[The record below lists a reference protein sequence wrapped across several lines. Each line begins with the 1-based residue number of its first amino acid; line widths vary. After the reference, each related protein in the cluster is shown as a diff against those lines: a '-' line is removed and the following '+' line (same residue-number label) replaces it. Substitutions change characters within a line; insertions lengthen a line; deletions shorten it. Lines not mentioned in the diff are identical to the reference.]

1 MRNEY
6 IATGKTI
13 DDAINA
19 GCAALGVDRDDLN
32 VEIEVLET
40 PTRSFLGLRTTD
52 AKVKVAVVTEDEPE
66 PADNDPSDKAGN
78 FLAQLFRVMEMDV
91 SIETEFIENDES
103 ANELA
108 IELVGKDMGIV
119 IGRRG
124 DTLDALQYLTSL
136 VVNRGEE
143 DYVKVTVDT
152 ENYRRKRE
160 ETLQR
165 LAKKIAG
172 KVVKYRRNMT
182 LEPMNPFERR
192 IIHSTLQDFEGV
204 RTGSVGVEPNRK
216 VVIYYEGPGG
226 VQDERPMSGASRRGR
241 RR

>member
-143 DYVKVTVDT
+143 DYVCLLYTSISFC
-152 ENYRRKRE
+152 RR
-160 ETLQR
+160 
-165 LAKKIAG
+165 
-172 KVVKYRRNMT
+172 
-182 LEPMNPFERR
+182 
-192 IIHSTLQDFEGV
+192 STNTM
-204 RTGSVGVEPNRK
+204 RS
-216 VVIYYEGPGG
+216 
-226 VQDERPMSGASRRGR
+226 GR